1 MIVRWYPDVGTSVNM
16 QLLEGGCDGIR
27 LVMGTNRLTG
37 NICIWWRVSGV
48 VRSRIACERETALA
62 NISTSVS

>member
-48 VRSRIACERETALA
+48 GFYSAVTA
-62 NISTSVS
+62 T